1 MGNFE
6 AFTGNGVNIVT
17 IQLIARC
24 KTNRVYETIKFR
36 PNFPQFSEHGVDAG
50 IFGNIAL
57 QNDVRTQLS
66 GKFFYAAFQ
75 FVVLVGECQFS
86 SFAVHRLSDT
96 VGDGQFA
103 GNTGYQNAL
112 TGKKTHSFN
121 PYC

>member
-6 AFTGNGVNIVT
+6 AFTSNGVNIVT
-17 IQLIARC
+17 IQLIAVC
-24 KTNRVYETIKFR
+24 KTNRVCETVKFR
-36 PNFPQFSEHGVDAG
+36 PNFPQFSEHGADAG

-86 SFAVHRLSDT
+86 SSRCIA
-96 VGDGQFA
+96 
-103 GNTGYQNAL
+103 
-112 TGKKTHSFN
+112 
-121 PYC
+121 

>member
-24 KTNRVYETIKFR
+24 KTNRVYETVKFR

-50 IFGNIAL
+50 IFCNIAL

-75 FVVLVGECQFS
+75 FVVLVGECQFWNTTASRPPLKLPTLASTCSVGVMRS
-86 SFAVHRLSDT
+86 SESRWSVL
-96 VGDGQFA
+96 
-103 GNTGYQNAL
+103 
-112 TGKKTHSFN
+112 
-121 PYC
+121 

>member
-6 AFTGNGVNIVT
+6 AFTSNGVNIVT

-24 KTNRVYETIKFR
+24 KTNRVYETVKFR

-50 IFGNIAL
+50 IFCNIAL

-96 VGDGQFA
+96 VGDG
-103 GNTGYQNAL
+103 
-112 TGKKTHSFN
+112 
-121 PYC
+121 